1 MVFVEVELAVFVV
14 EVVVDL
20 VVPEDPYWTE
30 VLDTVAVSVQNQEE
44 SAAAAVVVVDL
55 VVVIPLDHHTAF
67 ALDDVVVLL
76 VLSASEDMQ
85 DLFLVAYQQ
94 DQQDQQDNPVVLFV
108 AVTDYS
114 VREVVAAV
122 QVVHQVQAA
131 IHQKEV
137 RID

>member
-1 MVFVEVELAVFVV
+1 VVFVEVELAVFVV

-44 SAAAAVVVVDL
+44 SAAAAVVDL

-94 DQQDQQDNPVVLFV
+94 DQQDNPVALFV

>member
-44 SAAAAVVVVDL
+44 PAAAAVVVDL

-94 DQQDQQDNPVVLFV
+94 DQQDNPVVLFV

>member
-44 SAAAAVVVVDL
+44 SAAAVVVDL

-94 DQQDQQDNPVVLFV
+94 DQQDNPVVLFV

-122 QVVHQVQAA
+122 QVVHQVQTA
-131 IHQKEV
+131 IHQMEV

>member
-1 MVFVEVELAVFVV
+1 VVFVEVELAVFVV

-55 VVVIPLDHHTAF
+55 VVVIPLDHHIAF
-67 ALDDVVVLL
+67 ALDDVVALL

-85 DLFLVAYQQ
+85 DLFLVAY
-94 DQQDQQDNPVVLFV
+94 QQDQQDNPVVLFV

>member
-44 SAAAAVVVVDL
+44 SAAAAAVVVVDL

-94 DQQDQQDNPVVLFV
+94 DQQDNPVVLFV

>member
-1 MVFVEVELAVFVV
+1 VVFVEVELAVFVV

-94 DQQDQQDNPVVLFV
+94 DQQDNPVVLFV

>member
-44 SAAAAVVVVDL
+44 SAAAAVVVDL

-94 DQQDQQDNPVVLFV
+94 DQQDNPVVLFV

>member
-94 DQQDQQDNPVVLFV
+94 DQQDNPVVLFV

>member
-20 VVPEDPYWTE
+20 VVPEDPYWPE
-30 VLDTVAVSVQNQEE
+30 VLDMVAVSVQNQEE
-44 SAAAAVVVVDL
+44 SAAAAVVVDL

-67 ALDDVVVLL
+67 ALDGVVVLL

-85 DLFLVAYQQ
+85 DLFLVAY
-94 DQQDQQDNPVVLFV
+94 QQDQQDNPVVLFV

>member
-1 MVFVEVELAVFVV
+1 
-14 EVVVDL
+14 
-20 VVPEDPYWTE
+20 
-30 VLDTVAVSVQNQEE
+30 
-44 SAAAAVVVVDL
+44 
-55 VVVIPLDHHTAF
+55 
-67 ALDDVVVLL
+67 
-76 VLSASEDMQ
+76 MQ
-85 DLFLVAYQQ
+85 DLFLVAY
-94 DQQDQQDNPVVLFV
+94 QQDQQDNPVVLFV

>member
-55 VVVIPLDHHTAF
+55 VVVIPLDHHIAF
-67 ALDDVVVLL
+67 ALDDVVALL

-85 DLFLVAYQQ
+85 DLFLVAY
-94 DQQDQQDNPVVLFV
+94 QQDQQDNPVVLFV

>member
-44 SAAAAVVVVDL
+44 SAAAAVVDL
-55 VVVIPLDHHTAF
+55 VVVIPLDHHIAF
-67 ALDDVVVLL
+67 ALDDVVALL

-85 DLFLVAYQQ
+85 DLFLVAY
-94 DQQDQQDNPVVLFV
+94 QQDQQDNPVVLFV

>member
-1 MVFVEVELAVFVV
+1 VVFVEVELAVFVV

-44 SAAAAVVVVDL
+44 SAAAAAVVVVDL

-94 DQQDQQDNPVVLFV
+94 DQQDNPVVLFV